1 MMLLDSGWEKET
13 RGGEA
18 EETSRRSR
26 AGACQEDAWHFR
38 LANLRGESHKLRC
51 CQFTDDASLINDP
64 SQPLR
69 CSKGQHPHY
78 LSTCSSSSV
87 LKL

>member
-38 LANLRGESHKLRC
+38 LANLRGGSHKLRC
-51 CQFTDDASLINDP
+51 CQFTVD
-64 SQPLR
+64 
-69 CSKGQHPHY
+69 
-78 LSTCSSSSV
+78 
-87 LKL
+87 